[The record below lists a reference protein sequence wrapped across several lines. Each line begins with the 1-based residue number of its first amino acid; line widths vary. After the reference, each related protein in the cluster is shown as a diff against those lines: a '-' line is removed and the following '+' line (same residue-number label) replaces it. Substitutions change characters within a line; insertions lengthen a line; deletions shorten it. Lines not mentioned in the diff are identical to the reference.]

1 MKVFVTF
8 GTCQDLRF
16 NIDIV
21 KISSERRFSSVRLRI
36 GGSFNIDIVRIDSE
50 SLVLQRRISSDKG
63 FNIDIVGIG
72 SERRPGA
79 ACFGTTEFQYR
90 HCGNR

>member
-1 MKVFVTF
+1 MK
-8 GTCQDLRF
+8 GLAR
-16 NIDIV
+16 
-21 KISSERRFSSVRLRI
+21 SL
-36 GGSFNIDIVRIDSE
+36 GSMLLSGFNIDIVRIDSE
-50 SLVLQRRISSDKG
+50 SLVLQRRIPSDKG